1 MNLGS
6 RVAKQLISNA
16 AGFINSKFVKLK
28 KGVCPIQYA
37 HKKVQWI
44 SSEDALERKAHDAN
58 HVKSIFE
65 NFLKI
70 DTEIDTVALQ
80 KTRKSRRNWL
90 SETVQSY
97 MKNQT
102 LPGSKKYLSRLI

>member
-1 MNLGS
+1 MC
-6 RVAKQLISNA
+6 VHT
-16 AGFINSKFVKLK
+16 
-28 KGVCPIQYA
+28 VCAQ
-37 HKKVQWI
+37 KVQWI

-102 LPGSKKYLSRLI
+102 LPGSKKYFHA

>member
-44 SSEDALERKAHDAN
+44 SSEDALERKAHDAD
-58 HVKSIFE
+58 HIKSIFE
-65 NFLKI
+65 NFLKT
-70 DTEIDTVALQ
+70 DTEIDIGACIG
-80 KTRKSRRNWL
+80 KKGS
-90 SETVQSY
+90 SEN
-97 MKNQT
+97 KAAK
-102 LPGSKKYLSRLI
+102 G